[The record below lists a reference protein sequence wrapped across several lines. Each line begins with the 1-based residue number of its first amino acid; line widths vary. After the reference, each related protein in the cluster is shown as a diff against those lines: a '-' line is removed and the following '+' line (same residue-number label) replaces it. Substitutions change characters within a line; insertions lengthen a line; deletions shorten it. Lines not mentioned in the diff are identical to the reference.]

1 MARAKRF
8 TQNNNTNAI
17 CYYRYSSDAQRDCSI
32 EQQKEEAHKY
42 CKKNGLHIIGEYAD
56 RAISGTRIDRPALQ
70 QMLNEAKRLR
80 PAYLI
85 LWKTDRLS
93 RDRLDSAIVKGKLR
107 EYGVQI
113 ECVAESMPKDEA
125 DRVLIESI
133 TEGLA
138 AHFILQHSKNVTRGL
153 SYNAENALYNG
164 RKILGYRGQA
174 NQRYEIDS
182 ETAPIVQRMFNDYAG
197 GKPMKV
203 IADELNAAGYTTV
216 RGKSF
221 TEKSLWHTL
230 HNRSYIGEYKW
241 GDIVVEDGF
250 PQLVSVELFERV
262 QDMMEKN
269 KHGGRGGAKKL
280 QANPLEG
287 VDFWLTGKLFCGECG
302 APLSGISGTSSH
314 NGKNYYYY
322 ACNNHKKHMCNV
334 KNIRK
339 NDIERVVAHI
349 LEECINDATLRLII
363 ADRVY
368 DYYMREFAGDD
379 SYEKSLVASI
389 KDVDAKL
396 SNILRAIEMG
406 IFNETTQARMS
417 ELEERKRQLNDEL
430 TAERNRQKYSLK
442 PEHVV
447 RYLECF
453 VGSLNVPSLR
463 DKVLA
468 YLVEKIYI
476 YNDKVVINF
485 YYSED
490 NREIDLKEFNEYLN
504 NLDSIMDMMDGASS
518 FDHAQKKLD
527 AMWESIIAK
536 DEDETSF

>member
-1 MARAKRF
+1 
-8 TQNNNTNAI
+8 
-17 CYYRYSSDAQRDCSI
+17 
-32 EQQKEEAHKY
+32 
-42 CKKNGLHIIGEYAD
+42 
-56 RAISGTRIDRPALQ
+56 
-70 QMLNEAKRLR
+70 
-80 PAYLI
+80 
-85 LWKTDRLS
+85 
-93 RDRLDSAIVKGKLR
+93 
-107 EYGVQI
+107 
-113 ECVAESMPKDEA
+113 
-125 DRVLIESI
+125 
-133 TEGLA
+133 
-138 AHFILQHSKNVTRGL
+138 
-153 SYNAENALYNG
+153 
-164 RKILGYRGQA
+164 
-174 NQRYEIDS
+174 
-182 ETAPIVQRMFNDYAG
+182 
-197 GKPMKV
+197 
-203 IADELNAAGYTTV
+203 
-216 RGKSF
+216 
-221 TEKSLWHTL
+221 
-230 HNRSYIGEYKW
+230 
-241 GDIVVEDGF
+241 
-250 PQLVSVELFERV
+250 
-262 QDMMEKN
+262 MMDKN
-269 KHGGRGGAKKL
+269 KHGGRGGTKKL
-280 QANPLEG
+280 KANPLEG
-287 VDFWLTGKLFCGECG
+287 VDYWLTGKLFCGECG
-302 APLSGISGTSSH
+302 APFSGISGTGGN

-322 ACNNHKKHMCNV
+322 ACNNHKKHKCNM

-406 IFNETTQARMS
+406 IFNETTQARMN

-453 VGSLNVPSLR
+453 VGSLNEPSLR

-476 YNDKVVINF
+476 YNNKVVINF

-490 NREIDLKEFNEYLN
+490 NREIDLREFNEYLD
-504 NLDSIMDMMDGASS
+504 NLDSIMDMMDSASS
-518 FDHAQKKLD
+518 FDNAQIKLN
-527 AMWESIIAK
+527 AMWDSIIAK